1 MSYKKV
7 PGTFAWWFQR
17 ISGSFLIILIF
28 IHFIDVHFIMG
39 VENLEFDAVSEK
51 WNKPIWRIMD
61 ALMLVFGMIH
71 GANGIESILY
81 DFKKIRKYEKY
92 WVFSLR
98 AVALVTIVLGSWV
111 ILTFS
116 PSESHKNES
125 SIPVPAA
132 EEYHE

>member
-28 IHFIDVHFIMG
+28 IHFIDVHFILG
-39 VENLEFDAVSEK
+39 VENLDFDSVAEK

-61 ALMLVFGMIH
+61 ALMLILGMIH
-71 GANGIESILY
+71 GTNGIESILY

-92 WVFSLR
+92 WIFSIR
-98 AVALVTIVLGSWV
+98 SIALVTIVLGSWV

-116 PSESHKNES
+116 PSTSQTNES
-125 SIPVPAA
+125 LTPVV
-132 EEYHE
+132 EVENE